1 MNKEQGVDF
10 LQTQNCVLT
19 EDSAAVTC
27 ENGGDAHFGNE
38 NQTTFEKIRILGT
51 GGSAQVEEVTSKT
64 TGRAFARKL
73 LHRLGLYVAMII
85 SPVAKCDLLKFMEE
99 VAPTPGFL
107 RLLRTFPGCL
117 VTALEYLHHEGIR
130 HKDIKPSNILV
141 NGCNVLFTD
150 FGISRDGDNTRA
162 TTSDNPRVFTLRYSA
177 PEAAERSFQS
187 NWWSVG
193 CVFLEIFTIV
203 RGEPLSKLCSFFQ
216 NNGTKMKAYCQ
227 NQKAISS

>member
-27 ENGGDAHFGNE
+27 ENGSDAHFGNE
-38 NQTTFEKIRILGT
+38 NQITFEKIRILGT
-51 GGSAQVEEVTSKT
+51 GGSAQVEE
-64 TGRAFARKL
+64 
-73 LHRLGLYVAMII
+73 YVAMII

-99 VAPTPGFL
+99 VAPTPDFL

-177 PEAAERSFQS
+177 PEAAERSFPS

-227 NQKAISS
+227 NQKAISG